1 MISNF
6 ERSRM
11 FFEQRLL
18 YKARKRAQTRV
29 LTAPLQNSSF
39 CSVVCRK
46 RSKANIKYCQSFS
59 EVYHRVGVELTLTSS
74 KDWPVCDCSILIP
87 PKSLLLLQISYWGV
101 IQLVCCA
108 LLQIRGKHQHVR
120 CTKNTYTHLKN

>member
-1 MISNF
+1 
-6 ERSRM
+6 M

-29 LTAPLQNSSF
+29 LTAPLQNSSH
-39 CSVVCRK
+39 CSVVCAENAAKLKSSLVSRFLK
-46 RSKANIKYCQSFS
+46 SIYISD
-59 EVYHRVGVELTLTSS
+59 EVELTLTSS

-108 LLQIRGKHQHVR
+108 LLQIRGKHQHVVPKTSVR
-120 CTKNTYTHLKN
+120 TYKINW